1 MDEFTIFLKA
11 IDVFNTLALLDFS
24 YLLTEELFLRG
35 GHRWRLV
42 DIFIIFKKRT
52 MHTKKNS
59 GQGGHDPLL

>member
-42 DIFIIFKKRT
+42 DILGSLWSNLIDL
-52 MHTKKNS
+52 MY
-59 GQGGHDPLL
+59 LEV